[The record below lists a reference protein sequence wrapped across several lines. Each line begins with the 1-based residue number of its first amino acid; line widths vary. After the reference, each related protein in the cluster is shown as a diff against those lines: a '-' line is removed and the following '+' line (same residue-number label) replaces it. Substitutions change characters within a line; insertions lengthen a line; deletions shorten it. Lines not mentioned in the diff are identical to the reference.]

1 MAYMRSRLYFTA
13 ILTCLTALLP
23 ATLSAGESTGPTYII
38 PIEGMIERGLHYAVR
53 RGLTEARENNAG
65 AVVIDMDTLGGKLQ
79 SAEEIIH
86 LLLELDMPTYTF
98 VRRDAISAGAMIA
111 LATDEIY
118 MSPASRI
125 GDAMPIMMSPLPTG
139 GAQAVPEDLKPKIMS
154 PTLAMVRATTQAKG
168 HDTEL
173 AEAMV
178 DPDFVYKIGD
188 EIICDEGELV
198 TLTNQ
203 EAERLVGEGDEQR
216 HLLSKGTFPNLEA
229 LLEYLELDTTEIRRI
244 EITPAEKMARAI
256 EGFPLSSILLML
268 GLLGVWIEFKTPG
281 FGFPGGAGLS
291 CLALWFWGHHIA
303 GLAGTSEL
311 ILFILGIILL
321 IIEIFVIP
329 GFGLAGMAGLLAIVL
344 ALFFGMI
351 ETIPGRPTFSI
362 DGEQLQMAVID
373 MGLAFVGAIAL
384 ATALASLLPK
394 SRAFHKLVLEDELDS
409 HFDDDATK
417 DASSMVGRQG
427 TAVTPMRPSGIGEF
441 GEERLNVIARGSF
454 IDVGDP
460 IVIAEAHGNRIV
472 VDTLKGDVH
481 AGDTA

>member
-1 MAYMRSRLYFTA
+1 
-13 ILTCLTALLP
+13 
-23 ATLSAGESTGPTYII
+23 
-38 PIEGMIERGLHYAVR
+38 
-53 RGLTEARENNAG
+53 
-65 AVVIDMDTLGGKLQ
+65 
-79 SAEEIIH
+79 
-86 LLLELDMPTYTF
+86 
-98 VRRDAISAGAMIA
+98 
-111 LATDEIY
+111 
-118 MSPASRI
+118 
-125 GDAMPIMMSPLPTG
+125 MPIMMSPLPTG